1 MHGVQLTARAGDVVA
16 PAMAFTAM
24 LDPKTE
30 PILDAAT
37 RFLWSEDMNESRE
50 AFIANH
56 VSLFA
61 GADGPEGEQRLE
73 WTQAHR

>member
-1 MHGVQLTARAGDVVA
+1 
-16 PAMAFTAM
+16 MACTAM

-61 GADGPEGEQRLE
+61 GADGPEGEQRLAE
-73 WTQAHR
+73 ALQRRQQQGIPGVKRP